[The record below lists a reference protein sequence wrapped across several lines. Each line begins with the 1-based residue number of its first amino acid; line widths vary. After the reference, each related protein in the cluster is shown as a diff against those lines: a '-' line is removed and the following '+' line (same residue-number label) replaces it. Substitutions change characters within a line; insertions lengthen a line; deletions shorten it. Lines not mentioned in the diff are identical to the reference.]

1 MRGRLEYPSRWDGVA
16 FHGSNIKSGPNQDA
30 ELFNRQLERFPDL
43 LISGM
48 LDGIDAGMHKFDNM
62 PYDVT
67 VLGPPKLMT
76 VGTPTIGQ
84 VVLKAKLLL
93 WGEHSDFGISNSDP
107 WKDKETITYVTVSGN
122 VWNPCRSFIEAS
134 HIGDEYDEMD
144 SLFWQSLSGQTVITT
159 LTLKAPT
166 PSLQVF
172 PSTLC
177 FPHLGHTLLFIQ
189 LIITQIAYIMSL

>member
-144 SLFWQSLSGQTVITT
+144 SLFWQSLSDEEMQRRIAA
-159 LTLKAPT
+159 LWQRKEM
-166 PSLQVF
+166 
-172 PSTLC
+172 
-177 FPHLGHTLLFIQ
+177 IQ
-189 LIITQIAYIMSL
+189 GSKSV